1 MEWLARGEAVL
12 PQAKDLYTTGH
23 LYSLKSQLYKY
34 TMDYEAAL
42 ENDLKASAFFK
53 ENRDLPKY
61 ALSQASLA
69 DDYVNLGD
77 ISSACQAL
85 DELVPY
91 WDSLGLAVRSQY
103 LKTRIDIA
111 AAVKDTVNLQALKDS
126 CFSEI
131 PNRGLRPWLSIS
143 DAYAAS
149 GKVDSALLVLGYYA
163 SYHPDDLNVDY
174 YVRLSQIYEN
184 EGDFQKAV
192 ESLKKGREAGDR
204 RLKRV
209 LNSDTRFMEERYK
222 SQLVQLRQ
230 MHVRTLLIGA
240 IVILL
245 MLGWGIIHF
254 SRKALERIQL
264 NFSSLKQKSDT
275 LQRERDALEA
285 AHRQSEMMNEETR
298 KIVGERL
305 AVLDKVLLGHIT
317 SNPVDSKA
325 ANQSIEELL
334 SNRDEFLLSTA
345 RVFSASHPKFIAF
358 LKEHNLTQWEV
369 GYCCLFLMGL
379 YSKDIEPHFSRASS
393 NSNNNIIRNK
403 LGLPLNGQ
411 KLKTY
416 LLETCKKLES

>member
-1 MEWLARGEAVL
+1 
-12 PQAKDLYTTGH
+12 
-23 LYSLKSQLYKY
+23 
-34 TMDYEAAL
+34 
-42 ENDLKASAFFK
+42 
-53 ENRDLPKY
+53 
-61 ALSQASLA
+61 
-69 DDYVNLGD
+69 
-77 ISSACQAL
+77 
-85 DELVPY
+85 
-91 WDSLGLAVRSQY
+91 
-103 LKTRIDIA
+103 
-111 AAVKDTVNLQALKDS
+111 
-126 CFSEI
+126 
-131 PNRGLRPWLSIS
+131 
-143 DAYAAS
+143 
-149 GKVDSALLVLGYYA
+149 
-163 SYHPDDLNVDY
+163 
-174 YVRLSQIYEN
+174 
-184 EGDFQKAV
+184 
-192 ESLKKGREAGDR
+192 
-204 RLKRV
+204 
-209 LNSDTRFMEERYK
+209 
-222 SQLVQLRQ
+222 
-230 MHVRTLLIGA
+230 IGA

-254 SRKALERIQL
+254 GRKALERIQL
-264 NFSSLKQKSDT
+264 NFSSLKQKSDD

-285 AHRQSEMMNEETR
+285 AHRESEMMNEETR

-325 ANQSIEELL
+325 ADQSIQELL

-393 NSNNNIIRNK
+393 NTNNNIIRNK